1 MADLP
6 DELWR
11 RVLELGI
18 ETSKL
23 NHKDLCCLS
32 ISSTRFNRLSTED
45 ALWSA
50 LLSSDFPIAQS
61 SSSLTFNHQPP
72 NSSSKSLYRIRQK
85 LLSHKR
91 AVLRMESQIAV
102 HSRKLQHMQLQLAK
116 ESEKMKATLAEL
128 SNLRKARQ
136 ASVALNV
143 WQPEV
148 IRGRQKQIVEQC
160 NVPVDCR
167 INALEME
174 LKLCKQQ
181 AIGFDKA
188 HRNEKRRLDVAKTR
202 LASLNYHPLHDHS
215 LRSSSFDERGVKR
228 KKFNKTIHCEAPI
241 LLLVVI
247 AINLLHFTCNY
258 NMLFIVLT
266 LIFFRTLYP
275 SSSCSNT
282 PLPQLRSESAETP

>member
-32 ISSTRFNRLSTED
+32 ISSTRFNRLSAED

-50 LLSSDFPIAQS
+50 LLSSDFPIAQP

-72 NSSSKSLYRIRQK
+72 ISSSKSLYRIRQLNIGFERDKAQK

-102 HSRKLQHMQLQLAK
+102 HSRKLQHIQLQLAK
-116 ESEKMKATLAEL
+116 ESEKMKVTLAEL

-188 HRNEKRRLDVAKTR
+188 HRNEKRRLDEAKTR

-215 LRSSSFDERGVKR
+215 LRSSSFDEREVKR
-228 KKFNKTIHCEAPI
+228 KKLNKTINCEAPI
-241 LLLVVI
+241 
-247 AINLLHFTCNY
+247 
-258 NMLFIVLT
+258 
-266 LIFFRTLYP
+266 P
-275 SSSCSNT
+275 
-282 PLPQLRSESAETP
+282 PL